1 MNICAIIVCDI
12 VFLDN
17 IGYAVYELKQKN
29 KLSGIS
35 VIVLSIVMLVIFN
48 YSFFNFN

>member
-1 MNICAIIVCDI
+1 MNICSLIISII

-17 IGYAVYELKQKN
+17 IGYAIYEIKNNN

-35 VIVLSIVMLVIFN
+35 VIVLSIVMIIVFN
-48 YSFFNFN
+48 YSIFTFN